1 MARVGLRTVILLVML
16 LSSPRFA
23 VGVGEAPVL
32 DTNAPLPL
40 NLSQEGAGELDSYSA
55 VSREM
60 LTKTLLALAL
70 VLGLG
75 LGVAWVTKRLLP
87 RLGVNAGKDIRV
99 LETIGLGPRK
109 ALHLVQV
116 GSQQLLIGSTPEQI
130 SMLTIVKT
138 GFDEV
143 IAARMDA
150 GEAS

>member
-1 MARVGLRTVILLVML
+1 MLLVVLVMR
-16 LSSPRFA
+16 SSLA
-23 VGVGEAPVL
+23 LGAGEAPVL
-32 DTNAPLPL
+32 DTNTPLPL
-40 NLSQEGAGELDSYSA
+40 NLSQEGQERWDSYSA
-55 VSREM
+55 VSQEM

-75 LGVAWVTKRLLP
+75 LCVAWVTKRLLP

-99 LETIGLGPRK
+99 LETTGLGPRK

-130 SMLTIVKT
+130 SMLTVVNT

-143 IAARMDA
+143 MAARMDA
-150 GEAS
+150 GGGS

>member
-1 MARVGLRTVILLVML
+1 MARAGLRTVILLVVL
-16 LSSPRFA
+16 LMSPR
-23 VGVGEAPVL
+23 VVLCVGETPVL
-32 DTNAPLPL
+32 DTNTPLPL
-40 NLSQEGAGELDSYSA
+40 NFSQEGKGLDSYSA

-75 LGVAWVTKRLLP
+75 IGVAWATKRLLP
-87 RLGVNAGKDIRV
+87 RLGMNTGKDIRV
-99 LETIGLGPRK
+99 LETTGLGPRK

-130 SMLTIVKT
+130 SMLTVVNT

-143 IAARMDA
+143 MAARMDA